1 MGSLLS
7 KASPCI
13 RAQAFKAFSTRVPLP
28 ITGAPLALALLVAGV
43 RGRAHVWTIFGKRKD
58 RGWIFPYFFVSVTQ
72 E

>member
-1 MGSLLS
+1 MRICAAENRDSDL
-7 KASPCI
+7 
-13 RAQAFKAFSTRVPLP
+13 TRQ
-28 ITGAPLALALLVAGV
+28 ALALLVAGV